1 MLRRRMRFAAVLVV
15 VVLALTGFS
24 SGKGKSRGSS
34 GGGGGGGGGCSSS
47 KKSNGGYVGAG
58 AGSGSDYDSDY
69 DSDYGSGDDY
79 NGSSSG
85 STADP
90 YATSSDTV
98 QARVVTCVRRA
109 SGKRKAV
116 TYATVRVEAPTGTTG
131 VYEIDVDFEDA
142 SGTVV
147 DSADTEVT
155 LESGE
160 SKTLRISMDFPKQ
173 VTRVRAC
180 EARATARG

>member
-24 SGKGKSRGSS
+24 SGKGKSKGSS
-34 GGGGGGGGGCSSS
+34 GGGGGGGGCSSS

-58 AGSGSDYDSDY
+58 AGAGSGSDYDSD
-69 DSDYGSGDDY
+69 DDY

-98 QARVVTCVRRA
+98 QARVVTCVRKA

>member
-24 SGKGKSRGSS
+24 SGKGKSKGSS
-34 GGGGGGGGGCSSS
+34 GGGGGGGGGGCSSS

-58 AGSGSDYDSDY
+58 AGSDYDSDY
-69 DSDYGSGDDY
+69 DSGDDY

-98 QARVVTCVRRA
+98 RARVVTCVRKA

-131 VYEIDVDFEDA
+131 VYEIDVDFKDA

-160 SKTLRISMDFPKQ
+160 SKTLRIAMDFPKQ

-180 EARATARG
+180 EARATAAG

>member
-24 SGKGKSRGSS
+24 SGKGKSKGSS
-34 GGGGGGGGGCSSS
+34 GGGGGGGGCSSS

-58 AGSGSDYDSDY
+58 SGSDY

-79 NGSSSG
+79 NGSSGG

-98 QARVVTCVRRA
+98 QARVVTCVRKA

-180 EARATARG
+180 EARATTAG